1 MPMPPASTSQ
11 TKSDLDPGWLA
22 HVRIEDAHVTYDDM
36 NRPQPNENHRGIG
49 NVWKTVVDVC
59 MLAKTTTTDGRN
71 LGIAPATMRYVS
83 DLQRN
88 SNTATLL
95 TTVPNSADA
104 RLDV

>member
-22 HVRIEDAHVTYDDM
+22 HVRIEDAHANYDDM
-36 NRPQPNENHRGIG
+36 NRPQHIEHHRDA
-49 NVWKTVVDVC
+49 WKTVGDVC